1 MGLCMA
7 ERADYLLNE
16 EWISRLGASAVY
28 FERRVFL
35 FFFFGFAA
43 GLPLALSFGT
53 LSYWLTRVGTS
64 KGEIGLFTLLTL
76 PYALKFVWA
85 PFMDRLPLPVLT
97 RLFGRRRGWI
107 LASQIGAI
115 AAILGVGFSDPA
127 PGYLMGTAVMACLI
141 AFFSAS
147 QDIVI
152 DAYRV
157 EILDLR
163 QQGAGAGAYQIGYRI
178 AMLVSGGGA
187 LIVAGYFGYVAAYVV
202 MAAMMLVGVATVL
215 LSPEPSISESGDAVH
230 RQGEIESLK
239 RGKTGIQLVLR
250 QVVGWLYAAAVA
262 PFLEFMSRRGW
273 VVILA
278 FVLFYKFGDTLAS
291 MLTGPF
297 YLELGFSE
305 AQIGA
310 LSKPIGITATIIG
323 AVIGGSMVFSQGMIR
338 SLWISGIFQL
348 VSNLMF
354 VVLAEVG
361 ADLWLLGLT
370 VGIENLAG
378 GMGGAVF
385 IAYMSSLCNVSYTA
399 TQYALLSSLAN
410 VGRTLFSAPAGFLAE
425 TVDWSTFFL
434 LTTVAALPG
443 LALLWLVTTRY
454 SGQISDGLDISDPQA
469 KG

>member
-1 MGLCMA
+1 MGLLMA
-7 ERADYLLNE
+7 DRADYLLNE
-16 EWISRLGASAVY
+16 GWIRRFGASAVY

-53 LSYWLTRVGTS
+53 LSYWLARVGTS

-85 PFMDRLPLPVLT
+85 PFMDRLSVPVLT
-97 RLFGRRRGWI
+97 RIFGRRRGWI
-107 LASQIGAI
+107 LASQFGAI

-127 PGYLMGTAVMACLI
+127 PGYLMGTAVMACMI

-157 EILDLR
+157 ELLDLR

-187 LIVAGYFGYVAAYVV
+187 LIVAGYFGYEAAYVV
-202 MAAMMLVGVATVL
+202 MAAMMLIGVVTVL
-215 LSPEPSISESGDAVH
+215 LSPDPGLSESDDAVQ
-230 RQGEIESLK
+230 RQNKIESLT
-239 RGKTGIQLVLR
+239 RGKSGIQLALR
-250 QVVGWLYAAAVA
+250 QIVGWIYAAAVA
-262 PFLEFMSRRGW
+262 PFLEFMSRQGW
-273 VVILA
+273 AVILA
-278 FVLFYKFGDTLAS
+278 FVLFYKFGDSLAS
-291 MLTGPF
+291 MLAGPF

-305 AQIGA
+305 VQIGA
-310 LSKPIGITATIIG
+310 LSKPVGIVATILG
-323 AVIGGSMVFSQGMIR
+323 AVIGGAMIFSQGMIR
-338 SLWISGIFQL
+338 SLWICGVFQL
-348 VSNLMF
+348 ASNLMF
-354 VVLAEVG
+354 VVLAKVG

-370 VGIENLAG
+370 VGVENLAG

-425 TVDWSTFFL
+425 TVDWATFFL
-434 LTTVAALPG
+434 LTTLAAVPG
-443 LALLWLVTTRY
+443 LALLWLITKRFN
-454 SGQISDGLDISDPQA
+454 GDISPGVEEENSQA
-469 KG
+469 GC

>member
-1 MGLCMA
+1 MTD
-7 ERADYLLNE
+7 RADYLLSE
-16 EWISRLGASAVY
+16 AWIRRLGAAAVY
-28 FERRVFL
+28 FERRVFS
-35 FFFFGFAA
+35 FFFFGFSA

-53 LSYWLTRVGTS
+53 LSYWLTRIGTS

-85 PFMDRLPLPVLT
+85 PFMDRLPLPVFA

-115 AAILGVGFSDPA
+115 AAILGVGLSDPA
-127 PGYLMGTAVMACLI
+127 PGHLMGTAVMACLI

-157 EILDLR
+157 ELLDLR

-187 LIVAGYFGYVAAYVV
+187 LIVAGYFGYTAAYVV
-202 MAAMMLVGVATVL
+202 MAAMMSVGVATVL
-215 LSPEPSISESGDAVH
+215 MCPEPAVSDSADAEHRHDEVQSLTRGRSGYA
-230 RQGEIESLK
+230 
-239 RGKTGIQLVLR
+239 LVLR
-250 QVVGWLYAAAVA
+250 QVAGWLYAAAVA

-273 VVILA
+273 IVILA

-310 LSKPIGITATIIG
+310 LSKPIGIAATIIG
-323 AVIGGSMVFSQGMIR
+323 AVIGGAMVFSQGMIR

-354 VVLAEVG
+354 VILAEVG
-361 ADLWLLGLT
+361 AELWLLGLT
-370 VGIENLAG
+370 VGVENLAS

-443 LALLWLVTTRY
+443 LVLLWVVTTRF
-454 SGQISDGLDISDPQA
+454 SGEINDRSDPIVP
-469 KG
+469 

>member
-7 ERADYLLNE
+7 DRADYLLNE

-85 PFMDRLPLPVLT
+85 PFMDRLPLPVFT

-215 LSPEPSISESGDAVH
+215 LSPEPTVSESGDAVH
-230 RQGEIESLK
+230 RQEEIESLT
-239 RGKTGIQLVLR
+239 RGRSGIQLVLR
-250 QVVGWLYAAAVA
+250 QVAGWLYAAAVA

-273 VVILA
+273 IVILA

-425 TVDWSTFFL
+425 SVDWSTFFL

-454 SGQISDGLDISDPQA
+454 SGQIRDGLDISNPQA

>member
-1 MGLCMA
+1 MPPMSDNV
-7 ERADYLLNE
+7 DYLLSE
-16 EWISRLGASAVY
+16 SGVRRLGAAAVY

-53 LSYWLTRVGTS
+53 LSYWLMRVGTS

-85 PFMDRLPLPVLT
+85 PFMDRLPLPVFT

-115 AAILGVGFSDPA
+115 AAILGVGFSNPA
-127 PGYLMGTAVMACLI
+127 PESLVVTAVMACLI

-157 EILDLR
+157 ELLDLR

-187 LIVAGYFGYVAAYVV
+187 LIVAGYFGYTAAYVV

-215 LSPEPSISESGDAVH
+215 LSPEPAISESDDAV
-230 RQGEIESLK
+230 RRRDAVESLT
-239 RGKTGIQLVLR
+239 RGRSGAGLILV
-250 QVVGWLYAAAVA
+250 QVGGWLYAAAVA

-273 VVILA
+273 VAILA

-305 AQIGA
+305 VQIGA
-310 LSKPIGITATIIG
+310 LSKPIGITATIVG
-323 AVIGGSMVFSQGMIR
+323 AIIGGAMVYGQGMIR
-338 SLWISGIFQL
+338 SLWISGVFQL

-370 VGIENLAG
+370 VGVENLAG

-410 VGRTLFSAPAGFLAE
+410 VGRTLFSAPAGFFAE
-425 TVDWSTFFL
+425 TVDWTTFFL
-434 LTTVAALPG
+434 ATTVAALPG
-443 LALLWLVTTRY
+443 LALLWLVTTRF
-454 SGQISDGLDISDPQA
+454 SGEINDRPNP
-469 KG
+469 